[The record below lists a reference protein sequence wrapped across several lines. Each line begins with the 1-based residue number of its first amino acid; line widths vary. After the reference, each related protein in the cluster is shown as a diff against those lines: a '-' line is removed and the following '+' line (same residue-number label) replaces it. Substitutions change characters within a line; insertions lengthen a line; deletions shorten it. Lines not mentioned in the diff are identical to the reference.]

1 MNAIAACRGL
11 LTNRPLSLLLGGEFV
26 SAIGDWLYSV
36 AILVV
41 IDRETAYPATTDG
54 SLLALDGPAFL
65 ELVGGG
71 GAIRG
76 RLQSLDAST
85 PNR

>member
-1 MNAIAACRGL
+1 
-11 LTNRPLSLLLGGEFV
+11 
-26 SAIGDWLYSV
+26 
-36 AILVV
+36 VV